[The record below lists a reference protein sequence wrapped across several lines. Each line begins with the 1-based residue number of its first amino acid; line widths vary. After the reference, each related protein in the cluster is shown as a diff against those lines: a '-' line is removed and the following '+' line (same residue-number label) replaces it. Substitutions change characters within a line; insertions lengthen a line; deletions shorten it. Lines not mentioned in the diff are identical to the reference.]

1 MTSHS
6 SRTCPVSQFLS
17 PQLCNLREELIVC
30 LGFGGLQLQ
39 AAYSPPC
46 KEVPTAGPEAA
57 GDTDSIVQWE
67 VEAAGDTDSIV
78 ERELEA
84 AGDTEST
91 VKQETERNACA
102 QLPSSIFYGLG
113 YPLPGIT
120 AVGKS
125 PHLN

>member
-17 PQLCNLREELIVC
+17 PQLCNLRDQSNLREELIVC

-39 AAYSPPC
+39 AVYSPPC
-46 KEVPTAGPEAA
+46 REVPTVGLEAA
-57 GDTDSIVQWE
+57 GD
-67 VEAAGDTDSIV
+67 ADSIV

-91 VKQETERNACA
+91 VKKETERRARA

-113 YPLPGIT
+113 YPHPGIT

>member
-17 PQLCNLREELIVC
+17 PQLCNLREELIIC

-46 KEVPTAGPEAA
+46 REVPTAGPEAA

-67 VEAAGDTDSIV
+67 
-78 ERELEA
+78 LEA
-84 AGDTEST
+84 AGDSEST
-91 VKQETERNACA
+91 VKKETERNACA

-120 AVGKS
+120 AVGQS